1 MKTLSIGTEITA
13 NSRGQIIT
21 GKVEKINRT
30 TCLITVT
37 GGNTRFKVGGKVKCP
52 FSIITVPFKCGDRG
66 VELTNYVA
74 SGNGGQPMPPVDKP
88 PVVVDKWWIQANANL
103 LVLLGGVFND
113 LSPENLSC
121 DGEASRA
128 SINHRLRIINMRRHA
143 INTLIGRNIDE
154 IEYHDLMAKWY
165 QEVSDAL
172 KQDSENVVSWHK
184 PWTAKNKEA
193 DAVETAQENVL
204 NGNV

>member
-13 NSRGQIIT
+13 DSRGQIIT

-30 TCLITVT
+30 TCVIIVT
-37 GGNTRFKVGGKVKCP
+37 GGNTRFKIGGKVKCP

-66 VELTNYVA
+66 VELTADVA
-74 SGNGGQPMPPVDKP
+74 MGSAAPV
-88 PVVVDKWWIQANANL
+88 VNSAHVVDKWWIQANANL
-103 LVLLGGVFND
+103 LVLLGGIFTE

-128 SINHRLRIINMRRHA
+128 SINQRLREINMRRHA

-154 IEYHDLMAKWY
+154 TEYGDIMNNWYETISICLQEDAK
-165 QEVSDAL
+165 
-172 KQDSENVVSWHK
+172 NVVAWHK
-184 PWTAKNKEA
+184 PYLAKIVDSLEKEKL
-193 DAVETAQENVL
+193 DAM
-204 NGNV
+204 NGNG